1 MVNGFS
7 AYGLRLTAYVNGEW
21 GNAVIA
27 RNVSLVIARNVVTW
41 QSQSVAPLNG
51 IATLSPKARN
61 DSEL

>member
-41 QSQSVAPLNG
+41 QSQSMALHFE
-51 IATLSPKARN
+51 IATALRASQ
-61 DSEL
+61 